1 MTGFSFI
8 TFLTYKN
15 VAKVKSGEDTA
26 VSKFLTDLP
35 VHPDLSDDRI
45 ANKIYLVCK
54 DIPLLIKKSNFAKNS
69 ISHAEKIAKLRPE

>member
-15 VAKVKSGEDTA
+15 VAKVKAGEDA
-26 VSKFLTDLP
+26 AKSKFLADLP
-35 VHPDLSDDRI
+35 VHPDLSDNRI

-54 DIPLLIKKSNFAKNS
+54 DIPLLINKSNFAKNS
-69 ISHAEKIAKLRPE
+69 ISHAEKIVRLRPE

>member
-15 VAKVKSGEDTA
+15 VSKAKADEDSA
-26 VSKFLTDLP
+26 GSKFLADLP
-35 VHPDLSDDRI
+35 VHPDLSDARI

-69 ISHAEKIAKLRPE
+69 ISHAEKIARLRPE